1 MYTLFAILVSLIK
14 AFANHLC
21 AKYPF
26 ITKFIPE
33 FNNLNAHYSC
43 PKTDFLNDSE
53 PFSVS
58 SGANFAVMKTTMRTL
73 LLAVVIMISHHISA
87 QSEIDYFAR
96 TSAYEL
102 CKCVNNAYDG
112 IDEEVVDLII
122 SSYNLD
128 KFAFNKLLKSKPES
142 LRSRYHAQSQVM
154 SNEMNRKK
162 FLECSLDLKHEVANF
177 DINVVDSK
185 DNEEIFFD
193 ALLKYLGYNFDCKL
207 SKYLLEN
214 KIEFNLNGDNTNNY
228 PAPRNSRMQP
238 DSSSV
243 KKTFN

>member
-1 MYTLFAILVSLIK
+1 MYTLFAILDLLYK
-14 AFANHLC
+14 AFAKHLC
-21 AKYPF
+21 VKF
-26 ITKFIPE
+26 RKITKLVPSL
-33 FNNLNAHYSC
+33 NNLKTHYSC
-43 PKTDFLNDSE
+43 PKPNFLNYSE
-53 PFSVS
+53 FFSVS
-58 SGANFAVMKTTMRTL
+58 FGVNIAVMKTTMRTI
-73 LLAVVIMISHHISA
+73 LLAAVTMISHHLAA

-177 DINVVDSK
+177 DINVIDSK

-228 PAPRNSRMQP
+228 PDFQNSRMQP